1 MGILWAAYQAGSM
14 PAIPPDTEQQEFADL
29 ALGWLERFQSAF
41 IVEDKTTVFR
51 DGKGPVGMYLV
62 TNDGFVIKPFW
73 VPFKWATKRNILR
86 SIVGFI
92 QYIKYSS
99 DVGLCVFLTTEAE
112 KPMMMRQ
119 KRYGHNLW
127 FVGNS
132 PYNEIWCIA
141 GRQKTP
147 RA

>member
-147 RA
+147 RV

>member
-1 MGILWAAYQAGSM
+1 MGILWAAYQQGSM
-14 PAIPPDTEQQEFADL
+14 PEIPPNTDQQDFAEL
-29 ALGWLERFQSAF
+29 ILSWLEGFQAAF
-41 IVEDKTTVFR
+41 IVEDKTPAFR
-51 DGKGPVGMYLV
+51 EGKGPVGMYVL

-73 VPFKWATKRNILR
+73 VPFKWATRRNVLR

-141 GRQKTP
+141 GRQKNP
-147 RA
+147 RN